1 MIVVDHGRQVPRR
14 SVGLARGAADAG
26 PSHGLAVHCDRTPTL
41 IDGQSRVDPGAQGQ
55 VEAVAV
61 EASQHP
67 PDRGL
72 ARRAASQ
79 PCPHCYLRGSACRRI
94 DHLWVDVRPRR
105 QAGRLSSGPA
115 LDLRPALGP
124 ARRGHQ
130 DTALAA
136 SAGHASPLRRRAPAA
151 QDRPSRR
158 ARLTCVRHRE
168 RHRDGR
174 AQRPALVPASRRV
187 RRARSEGVDPARAAA
202 QLRLVAVGVRLPA
215 GADLAARRAQRDG
228 RHRSPCTGSSSN
240 RCSTKAPQ
248 RWMICSHSRRLVTQR
263 PPRPDKKEARTSVR
277 ADHQGWS

>member
-79 PCPHCYLRGSACRRI
+79 PCPHCYLRGSACRRL

-158 ARLTCVRHRE
+158 ARTHLCSSSRTAPGWTRTTSGARSGE
-168 RHRDGR
+168 SSSPPGSIRRRGPR
-174 AQRPALVPASRRV
+174 ASCGTASSRCCRSQASRWS
-187 RRARSEGVDPARAAA
+187 RSHGSSGTAGRPSPQPVYRKQLKPVLDEGTTAMDDLFPLTAVSHSAATE
-202 QLRLVAVGVRLPA
+202 A
-215 GADLAARRAQRDG
+215 GQE
-228 RHRSPCTGSSSN
+228 RSPDECPG
-240 RCSTKAPQ
+240 
-248 RWMICSHSRRLVTQR
+248 
-263 PPRPDKKEARTSVR
+263 
-277 ADHQGWS
+277 